1 MKLLAIGDSFTYGEE
16 LLDRNNCWPSLVG
29 KKLNFDVKNL
39 GKPGGSNWRL
49 VRKLLSTNLEDCDL
63 VLIGWSHYDRFE
75 IADELGV
82 WDIWP
87 GGKRTKYCEEA
98 SWRKKITHYVGRH
111 HNDEYLYQMY
121 FIYVILVQNW
131 LAQKNNIPF
140 LMMDAFGNHEEPLRF
155 APQFKSFFDQVDVN
169 TFIGWP
175 NESMLEWT
183 KNVEF
188 GIGGHFLDE
197 GHQIVADIIYNNLI
211 RLYPNL
217 INI

>member
-1 MKLLAIGDSFTYGEE
+1 MTQ
-16 LLDRNNCWPSLVG
+16 
-29 KKLNFDVKNL
+29 
-39 GKPGGSNWRL
+39 
-49 VRKLLSTNLEDCDL
+49 
-63 VLIGWSHYDRFE
+63 
-75 IADELGV
+75 
-82 WDIWP
+82 
-87 GGKRTKYCEEA
+87 
-98 SWRKKITHYVGRH
+98 YVGRH

-131 LAQKNNIPF
+131 LAQNNIPF

-175 NESMLEWT
+175 NESMSEWT
-183 KNVEF
+183 KNVEC